1 LSGVAEEA
9 AAAGTAGFSKYISV
23 ARSETVAAA
32 GAAATRSATAEEV
45 AAAGTSEV
53 VVKEPKQ
60 ISTGLARMDTM
71 LALNMTPDRTTML
84 HSELPISPAWRA
96 NYQG

>member
-1 LSGVAEEA
+1 
-9 AAAGTAGFSKYISV
+9 
-23 ARSETVAAA
+23 
-32 GAAATRSATAEEV
+32 
-45 AAAGTSEV
+45 
-53 VVKEPKQ
+53 VKEPKQ

-71 LALNMTPDRTTML
+71 LALNMTPDRATML